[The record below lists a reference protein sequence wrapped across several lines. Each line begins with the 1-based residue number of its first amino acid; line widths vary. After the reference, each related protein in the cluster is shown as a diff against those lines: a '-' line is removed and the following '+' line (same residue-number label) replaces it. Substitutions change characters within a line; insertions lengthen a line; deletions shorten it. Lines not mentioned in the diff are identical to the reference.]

1 MSDRKLVTYRF
12 IKDVITHPNADALD
26 LVLVDGWQCV
36 AKRGEFKPGD
46 ACFYIEIDAILPDGN
61 PAWQFLVDKQSKNY
75 ENGKGHR
82 LRTIKLRGEYSQGLV
97 LPVEALPNVII
108 MDIESEDGMADLDSQ
123 LGVYKYEPPAA
134 GGPGYIAGNA
144 RGAWPNWFPKTDQE
158 RVENCF
164 DKVAASGVEEWVV
177 EEKLEGSSVTIY
189 TDNGDLGVCS
199 RNVDLKLDE
208 SNADNVFIKTV
219 FRMGLDVIAN
229 LEGRWAIRGELIGPN
244 IQGNIYKLEETII
257 YIFDVW
263 NGDEQRYLTPDERAT
278 FLAGIRL
285 ASGAVQKDL
294 VVNEVPRLGR
304 FKLPSTVADVVAM
317 ADGESKLFP
326 TKREGLVFKS
336 VGVAKFGLQTQV
348 ISFKSISRDYLASE
362 K

>member
-1 MSDRKLVTYRF
+1 MSDSKLVTYRF
-12 IKDVITHPNADALD
+12 IKDVITHPNAD
-26 LVLVDGWQCV
+26 
-36 AKRGEFKPGD
+36 
-46 ACFYIEIDAILPDGN
+46 
-61 PAWQFLVDKQSKNY
+61 
-75 ENGKGHR
+75 
-82 LRTIKLRGEYSQGLV
+82 
-97 LPVEALPNVII
+97 
-108 MDIESEDGMADLDSQ
+108 
-123 LGVYKYEPPAA
+123 
-134 GGPGYIAGNA
+134 GGPGCIAGNA

-164 DKVAASGVEEWVV
+164 DEVAASGVEEWVV

-208 SNADNVFIKTV
+208 SNAGNVFIKTV

-229 LEGRWAIRGELIGPN
+229 LEGRWAIRGVLIGPN
-244 IQGNIYKLEETII
+244 IQGNIYKLEENTI

-263 NGDEQRYLTPDERAT
+263 DGDEQRYLTPDERAL
-278 FLAGIRL
+278 FLAIIRHV
-285 ASGAVQKDL
+285 SRAVRKDL

-304 FKLPSTVADVVAM
+304 FKLPVTVADVVAM

-348 ISFKSISRDYLASE
+348 ISFETISRDYLAAE
-362 K
+362 KN